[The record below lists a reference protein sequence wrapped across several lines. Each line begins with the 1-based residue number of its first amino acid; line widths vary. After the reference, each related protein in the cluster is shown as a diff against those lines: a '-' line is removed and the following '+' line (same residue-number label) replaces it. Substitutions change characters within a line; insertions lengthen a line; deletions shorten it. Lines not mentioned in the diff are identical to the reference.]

1 MLLGQFCIIE
11 TIKKMP
17 HQERKSSKLTK
28 QLGYIST
35 STTFNVL
42 YSFPA
47 IQIDLLLF
55 FLGF

>member
-1 MLLGQFCIIE
+1 MLLGKFCIIE

-55 FLGF
+55 F